1 MSDTTLFLDSDPV
14 TGRVRTFHALP
25 DGRFAV
31 DSAVDVEPILEENKD
46 LARLQDTK
54 WQDNDNLVAR
64 IPMPIYMALR
74 KTWREQG
81 LSALDRQRAMHRFLN
96 DPDNKLFRVK
106 AGKL

>member
-1 MSDTTLFLDSDPV
+1 MSETTLLLDADPL

-31 DSAVDVEPILEENKD
+31 ASAVDVEPILEQNKD
-46 LARLQDTK
+46 LAPLQGTTWK
-54 WQDNDNLVAR
+54 DNDNLVAR

-81 LSALDRQRAMHRFLN
+81 LSMLDRQHAMHQFLN
-96 DPDNKLFRVK
+96 DPDHRFFRVK
-106 AGKL
+106 AGTL

>member
-1 MSDTTLFLDSDPV
+1 MSDTTLLLDTDPL

-31 DSAVDVEPILEENKD
+31 ESAVDVEPILEQNKD
-46 LARLQDTK
+46 LASLQGTK

-64 IPMPIYMALR
+64 IPDIIYAQLR

-81 LSALDRQRAMHRFLN
+81 LGYKERQAALHQWLN
-96 DPDNKLFRVK
+96 DPDHRAFRVK
-106 AGKL
+106 LGKL

>member
-1 MSDTTLFLDSDPV
+1 MSDTTLLLDTDPL

-31 DSAVDVEPILEENKD
+31 SSDVDVEPILEQNKD
-46 LARLQDTK
+46 LAPLQGTK
-54 WQDNDNLVAR
+54 WKDSDNLVAR

-81 LSALDRQRAMHRFLN
+81 LSALDRQQAMHKFLN
-96 DPDNKLFRVK
+96 ASENRLFRVK
-106 AGKL
+106 PGKL